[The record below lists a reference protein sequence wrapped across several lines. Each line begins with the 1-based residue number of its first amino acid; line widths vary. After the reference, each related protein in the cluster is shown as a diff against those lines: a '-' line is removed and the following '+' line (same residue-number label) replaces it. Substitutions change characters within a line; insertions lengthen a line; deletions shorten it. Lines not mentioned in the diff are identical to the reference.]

1 MVSLIFVIS
10 IISYLLAINYYVE
23 HHQVPQ
29 QKNDYDCG
37 LFVLFFIRRFIEDA
51 PQRLKKKDLAKV
63 HNFVLVKLFFI
74 SFFWRMVFFLD

>member
-1 MVSLIFVIS
+1 MLIF
-10 IISYLLAINYYVE
+10 L

-51 PQRLKKKDLAKV
+51 PQRLKKKDLERV
-63 HNFVLVKLFFI
+63 RNFVLVKLFFFA
-74 SFFWRMVFFLD
+74 FFNKWVFLD